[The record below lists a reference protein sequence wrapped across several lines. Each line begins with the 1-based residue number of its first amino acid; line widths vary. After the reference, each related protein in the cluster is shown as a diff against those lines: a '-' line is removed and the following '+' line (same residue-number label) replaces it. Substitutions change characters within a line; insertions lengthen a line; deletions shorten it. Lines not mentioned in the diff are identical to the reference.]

1 VEGLNITRVK
11 GDNRQGHKGKDES
24 TEEQWYKY
32 NKEWRYVKA
41 YAVKKR
47 I

>member
-1 VEGLNITRVK
+1 MREK
-11 GDNRQGHKGKDES
+11 MKAFKS
-24 TEEQWYKY
+24 QWYEY
-32 NKEWRYVKA
+32 NKEWGYVKA

>member
-1 VEGLNITRVK
+1 VIIDK
-11 GDNRQGHKGKDES
+11 GIREK
-24 TEEQWYKY
+24 TEAQKSQWYKY